1 MSLFSTGRRLL
12 VSFAVL
18 GALALPAQA
27 AQVSLGLQANATL
40 SSVGFGAHTT
50 VETPL
55 NAAGTLRLRGSV
67 EGNLNLGGV
76 PDILLDVSLIQR
88 YDAFYVGLGAGS
100 GVAFDFVDHGSSF
113 PGIVLS
119 PIFLANVHGILG
131 TTLSGGTTVEGVLR
145 VGAVPRLEARVSFPL
160 R

>member
-1 MSLFSTGRRLL
+1 M
-12 VSFAVL
+12 
-18 GALALPAQA
+18 
-27 AQVSLGLQANATL
+27 
-40 SSVGFGAHTT
+40 
-50 VETPL
+50 
-55 NAAGTLRLRGSV
+55 
-67 EGNLNLGGV
+67 
-76 PDILLDVSLIQR
+76 VSLIKR

-131 TTLSGGTTVEGVLR
+131 TTLSSATTVEGVLR

-160 R
+160 H